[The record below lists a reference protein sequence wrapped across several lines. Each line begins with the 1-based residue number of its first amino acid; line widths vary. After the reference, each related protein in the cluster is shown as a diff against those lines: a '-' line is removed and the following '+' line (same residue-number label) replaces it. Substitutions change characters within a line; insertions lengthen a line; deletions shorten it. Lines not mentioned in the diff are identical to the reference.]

1 MNRTRRASI
10 RQIMGRMEEL
20 DIEELSSQL
29 EEIMEV
35 EISI

>member
-29 EEIMEV
+29 EEIMEG
-35 EISI
+35 

>member
-29 EEIMEV
+29 EEIIEGQ
-35 EISI
+35 ISI

>member
-20 DIEELSSQL
+20 SSQL
-29 EEIMEV
+29 EEIMEG
-35 EISI
+35 